1 MVLVPT
7 PAACDALD
15 SEGDY
20 LPAHFADY
28 PPGPEVAWQ
37 AWCRVKSRLLYA
49 CCYEEESDPWW
60 PLATGRHGSW

>member
-1 MVLVPT
+1 MVLGPT
-7 PAACDALD
+7 LAACDALD

-37 AWCRVKSRLLYA
+37 A
-49 CCYEEESDPWW
+49 
-60 PLATGRHGSW
+60 